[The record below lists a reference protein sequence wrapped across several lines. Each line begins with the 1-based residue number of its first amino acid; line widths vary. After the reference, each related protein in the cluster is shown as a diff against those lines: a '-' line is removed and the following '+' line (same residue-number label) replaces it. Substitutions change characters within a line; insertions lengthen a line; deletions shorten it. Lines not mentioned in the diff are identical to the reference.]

1 MKVEVNEKFPV
12 EIESEGTIMDFVDGE
27 FVFVIKDQEWTDFEK
42 AALRR
47 NELEIDLVVKYD
59 ISMFLITV
67 LDAIDTSD
75 FIFNIHEH
83 EEPSLIFEK
92 ECMSCSLYLIDGNN
106 VVAGVKHVTLSK
118 EGTTVL
124 QTQLK
129 KILEAPYQEAEFDCN
144 LDGIQNTWEP
154 FELQEFAVMKE
165 VFH

>member
-12 EIESEGTIMDFVDGE
+12 DIEADGTIMDFVDGE
-27 FVFVIKDQEWTDFEK
+27 FVFVIKDEEWTDFEK

-59 ISMFLITV
+59 ITMFLITV

-83 EEPSLIFEK
+83 DEPALIFEK
-92 ECMSCSLYLIDGNN
+92 ECMPCSIYLIDGKNM
-106 VVAGVKHVTLSK
+106 VAGVKHVTLSK
-118 EGTTVL
+118 EGTGIL
-124 QTQLK
+124 LAQLK
-129 KILEAPYQEAEFDCN
+129 KVQEAPYQEAEFDCN
-144 LDGIQNTWEP
+144 LEGIQNTWEP